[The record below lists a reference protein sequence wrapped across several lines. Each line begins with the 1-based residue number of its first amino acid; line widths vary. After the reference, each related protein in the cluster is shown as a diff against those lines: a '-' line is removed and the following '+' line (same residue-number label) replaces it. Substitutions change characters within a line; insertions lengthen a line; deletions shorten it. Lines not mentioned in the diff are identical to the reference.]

1 MALKLPKLNFSNKKK
16 ADPEDSPVATTI
28 MEAPP
33 PRRAA
38 ESPATKSRP
47 GGARSATEKI
57 GALAFVFALAT
68 LVGLSLLY
76 YQYRDS
82 ANATS
87 YIAAAGEME
96 TLAQRIAKAAQ
107 LSLQGNQQAFAE
119 LRAGTRRFNELLEA
133 LAKGGTIDGRE
144 LPPAPASAQAQ
155 VETLTAAWNTASG
168 HASQLIGQDKN
179 LLALNQSVAAINQQN
194 DALFEQAEQFAQLKL
209 QGSNARD
216 IAAASTGMMLTQR
229 IAKNANALL
238 VATTIDPETAFVLG
252 KDAKTLTDLIGEL
265 RATSNDPEARRRL
278 QALEAGAGDTLD
290 AVTDILQNI
299 QALVQAK
306 AAGNEIFNAA
316 ETLTA
321 RASELS
327 TALNSAYSG
336 FTPATLG
343 IAIAAVVGLIVLSM
357 MAKVNN
363 RELASR
369 QLEAETQQRSAE
381 SERNV
386 AQQAILRLMNE
397 MGDLADGDLTVR
409 TTVSEDITGA
419 IADSVNYTIEE
430 LSVLVRRINDAAMRV
445 TVATESAQ
453 KTSTE
458 LLSAT
463 ERQSREIEEVGE
475 TVQQM
480 ARSMTESSE
489 RALRSAQV
497 ARRSLDSARKG
508 AGAVENTIKGMNG
521 IREQIQETSKRIKR
535 LGESSQEIGEIV
547 ELISDIT
554 EQTNVLA
561 LNAAIQAAS
570 AGEAGRGFTV
580 VAEEVQRLAERSAE
594 ATKQIAAIVKT
605 IQTDTKDA
613 VGSME
618 NATRDVVEGA
628 QLSDAAGQAL
638 SEIGDVS
645 TETARLIEQISS
657 DTQHQAATA
666 ARVAETMKEILAIT
680 EQTAHGT
687 RQTAVSVGQLADL
700 AVELK
705 GSVSG
710 FKV

>member
-1 MALKLPKLNFSNKKK
+1 MALKLPTLNFKVKKK
-16 ADPEDSPVATTI
+16 ANPERAPVATTI
-28 MEAPP
+28 MEAAP
-33 PRRAA
+33 PRRSSEPAA
-38 ESPATKSRP
+38 AKGRKQQTQ
-47 GGARSATEKI
+47 GAPNRF
-57 GALAFVFALAT
+57 GALATVFALASIA
-68 LVGLSLLY
+68 GLGLLY
-76 YQYRDS
+76 YQYRES
-82 ANATS
+82 GNATA

-96 TLAQRIAKAAQ
+96 TTSQRIAKAAQ
-107 LSLQGNQQAFAE
+107 LALQGNEQAFVE
-119 LRAGTRRFNELLEA
+119 LRAGTNRFTALLDALLNGGSIEGRDLPAAPANVQPQVEA
-133 LAKGGTIDGRE
+133 LAGKWRPAAE
-144 LPPAPASAQAQ
+144 LA
-155 VETLTAAWNTASG
+155 N
-168 HASQLIGQDKN
+168 QLIAQEKN
-179 LLALNQSVAAINQQN
+179 LVVLNREVATINQQN
-194 DALFEQAEQFAQLKL
+194 EALFEQSRRIAQLRA
-209 QGSNARD
+209 GGNARD
-216 IAAASTGMMLTQR
+216 IAATTSGIVLPQR

-238 VATTIDPETAFVLG
+238 VANAIDPETAFALG
-252 KDAKTLTDLIGEL
+252 KDAKALGDVINEL
-265 RATSNDPEARRRL
+265 RAITTDAEGRRL
-278 QALEAGAGDTLD
+278 VHEYATTATETLD
-290 AVTDILQNI
+290 SVDDILKNI
-299 QALVQAK
+299 QTLVQAK
-306 AAGNEIFNAA
+306 KAGSEIFG
-316 ETLTA
+316 
-321 RASELS
+321 ASEPLS
-327 TALNSAYSG
+327 AAARDLSATLSSTTG
-336 FTPATLG
+336 GLTPATLG
-343 IAIAAVVGLIVLSM
+343 IALAAIVGLLALSR
-357 MAKVNN
+357 MAQVNT
-363 RELASR
+363 RELAAR
-369 QLEAETQQRSAE
+369 QQEAEQHQRTAE
-381 SERNV
+381 SERNI

-430 LSVLVRRINDAAMRV
+430 LSVLVRRINDAATRV
-445 TVATESAQ
+445 TQATESAQ

-458 LLSAT
+458 LLGAT
-463 ERQSREIEEVGE
+463 ERQSREIEEVGA
-475 TVQQM
+475 TVEQM
-480 ARSMTESSE
+480 ARTMTESSE

-497 ARRSLDSARKG
+497 ARRSLESARKG

-638 SEIGDVS
+638 AEIGEVS
-645 TETARLIEQISS
+645 TEAARLIEQISS

-666 ARVAETMKEILAIT
+666 TRVAETMKEILAIT
-680 EQTAHGT
+680 EQTATGT